1 MRPQRGPKKGQ
12 LRALRTQVE
21 ILKQQLGGQVGK
33 DPTGMGDQELN
44 GLLGPQMLVENM
56 GYNTDGLLG
65 LDDYSSIQFDWE
77 TPSSAN
83 GNIDH
88 PVTAQP
94 YHAQVQTEVPT
105 TTASPTSSSTIAT
118 GHIQPAELEERLTP
132 DILDDLDQVYFDRVH
147 AIAPIVHKERYFTWT
162 SQDPSTISP
171 VRSCL
176 RQAMRSIAASVW
188 PQYRGLSNALYSE
201 ARRMAERLPNTNEAD
216 ISLEKIQAWLLIVQY
231 ELMRGDEHQA
241 MVTAGIPF
249 RLIQLSRIWAI
260 DQGGEN
266 RGQLSRGFINDFSP
280 VMNQPP
286 SPVDRDAFTETEER
300 RRTFW
305 LAYLFDWSF
314 HVRNKSLLTF
324 HEDVIMV
331 RLPAP
336 EMNFQHGQPV
346 QTDFLADAL
355 VSRTQHAE
363 WSFAEAIIMSTL
375 LGRCVALQRR
385 VSVVSCLQ
393 TSTNNMRDFWT
404 NHAHL
409 TSEIDERRQ
418 NLIQSFPSNSV
429 LVDPMLAFTHLLPH
443 AAIICLGET
452 LANIPPQTVPTEH
465 QFTATMYRERAIMA
479 AREITRQAQ
488 LIPRVAFCKAHPFLP
503 HVLARAADHIATHSA
518 KHGSTGLRGSG
529 SGKEADLTTLLRVL
543 KDIGEY

>member
-1 MRPQRGPKKGQ
+1 MASRLRQQPGLACEPCRRRKARCDRSQPKCGACAETGAECVVNESRPQRGPKKGQ

-21 ILKQQLGGQVGK
+21 ILKQQLGGPVGN
-33 DPTGMGDQELN
+33 DPAGVGEQELG
-44 GLLGPQMLVENM
+44 GLLGPQLQVENV
-56 GYNTDGLLG
+56 GYSTSGFDA

-77 TPSSAN
+77 TPSLVN

-88 PVTAQP
+88 PVTVQP
-94 YHAQVQTEVPT
+94 YHAQMQNEVPT
-105 TTASPTSSSTIAT
+105 TTASPTPSPTTAS
-118 GHIQPAELEERLTP
+118 GHIKPAELEERLTP

-162 SQDPSTISP
+162 SQDPSMISS
-171 VRSCL
+171 VRRCL
-176 RQAMRSIAASVW
+176 RQAMRSVAASVW

-201 ARRMAERLPNTNEAD
+201 ARRMVETLPNTIAED
-216 ISLEKIQAWLLIVQY
+216 ISIEKIQAWLLIVQY
-231 ELMRGDEHQA
+231 ELMCGDEHQA

-260 DQGGEN
+260 DQEVET
-266 RGQLSRGFINDFSP
+266 RGQLLRGFSDSSSVLTP
-280 VMNQPP
+280 TP
-286 SPVDRDAFTETEER
+286 SPVDRNAFTETEER

-324 HEDVIMV
+324 HEDMIMV

-336 EMNFQHGQPV
+336 EMNFQYGQPV

-355 VSRTQHAE
+355 ASRAQRAE

-375 LGRCVALQRR
+375 VSRCVTLQQRSGI
-385 VSVVSCLQ
+385 VSYLQ
-393 TSTNNMRDFWT
+393 ASSKHVGDFWT

-418 NLIQSFPSNSV
+418 NLIRSFPSNSV

-443 AAIICLGET
+443 AAIICLGDT
-452 LANIPPQTVPTEH
+452 IANIHPPTVPTEH
-465 QFTATMYRERAIMA
+465 QFTVTMYRERAIMA

-488 LIPRVAFCKAHPFLP
+488 SIPRVAFCK
-503 HVLARAADHIATHSA
+503 I
-518 KHGSTGLRGSG
+518 
-529 SGKEADLTTLLRVL
+529 
-543 KDIGEY
+543 